1 MQPDE
6 LQRAVDQAF
15 RDEGSRVLATLIG
28 WLGGDFQLAEDALQD
43 ALLAALTTWPRDGV
57 PARPGAWLT
66 QVARRRAIDRL
77 RRASRSSVPLS
88 AVEAF
93 LAATPAELES
103 LDEIADDR
111 LRLMFTCCHPALPL
125 DAQVALTLQTLGGLT
140 TEEIARAFLVPLPTM
155 AQRLVRAKRKIKDA
169 GIPFDVPPLRALAS
183 RADAVL
189 HVIYLIFT
197 EGYAPGAG
205 TQLVRHD
212 LCEEAIRLCRTLL
225 TLSEQHAPLPLRQR
239 AECFGLLALLLLHH
253 SRRAARSGEDGV
265 LVLLAAQDRSRWD
278 AAQIGEGLALLDR
291 AMALRSA
298 GPYQI
303 QAAISALHVG
313 TENAAATDWPQIA
326 ALYGGLLAMV
336 STPIVALNHAI
347 AIGMA
352 YGPERGLALLA
363 PLEQAGLL
371 RTYHP
376 FYVAQAELLRQ
387 NGQHD
392 LARQAYQ
399 AAIDHCENQVE
410 RAALLQRVASFAPS
424 P

>member
-1 MQPDE
+1 MQPE
-6 LQRAVDQAF
+6 ETKRAVGQAF
-15 RDEGSRVLATLIG
+15 RDEGSRVLTTLIG

-43 ALLAALTTWPRDGV
+43 ALLAALTAWPREGV

-77 RRASRSSVPLS
+77 RRASRSAVRLS
-88 AVEAF
+88 AVEAL
-93 LAATPAELES
+93 LAVSPEDLEA

-111 LRLMFTCCHPALPL
+111 LQLMFTCCHPALPL

-169 GIPFDVPPLRALAS
+169 GIPFDVPPLSALGS

-205 TQLVRHD
+205 TQQVRHD

-225 TLSEQHAPLPLRQR
+225 VLSEQHAPLPPRQR

-253 SRRAARSGEDGV
+253 SRHAARSGDDGI

-278 AAQIGEGLALLDR
+278 MRQIREGLALLDR
-291 AMALRSA
+291 AMALRA
-298 GPYQI
+298 PGPYQI

-313 TENAAATDWPQIA
+313 TETAAATDWPQIA
-326 ALYGGLLAMV
+326 APYGGLMALV
-336 STPIVALNHAI
+336 RTPIVALNHAI

-352 YGPERGLALLA
+352 YGPERALALLA
-363 PLEQAGLL
+363 PIEQAGLL
-371 RTYHP
+371 QRYHP
-376 FYVAQAELLRQ
+376 FHIARAELLRQ
-387 NGQHD
+387 TGQHE
-392 LARQAYQ
+392 LARQSYQ
-399 AAIDHCENQVE
+399 TAINLCENQVE
-410 RAALLQRVASFAPS
+410 RDALLQCAANITTS
-424 P
+424 